1 MSIYLDIDE
10 ELALDGEAEQQIWL
24 EYCEMANDEDYDQAP
39 DYYATEDLY

>member
-1 MSIYLDIDE
+1 MSIYLDINE

-24 EYCEMANDEDYDQAP
+24 EYCEIANDEDYGDGP